1 MNFSFRTLR
10 LGDTNKRC
18 QLYSIVKEKS
28 DVTEA
33 AKFVSNTRN
42 RERDDFGRLKSR
54 LDNIK
59 ERQGARIEFF
69 KPN

>member
-42 RERDDFGRLKSR
+42 SERDDFG
-54 LDNIK
+54 
-59 ERQGARIEFF
+59 
-69 KPN
+69 